1 MALPAVTD
9 DLYFGGVRRSNR
21 TRARAQRKGA
31 QAATASAAGLIAAAL
46 VLGAGGCTKQQP
58 AGPAP
63 NAGELLNAAAT
74 RLDGQNT
81 FRLSLDTKVP
91 PPSTA
96 TAVPTAEAP
105 GPVPLPTSG
114 SLNTIKMS
122 GVWDTATGMARMDG
136 TLNSVATT
144 ILSANGVEYVSLT
157 AAVAKVEGG
166 KKWLK
171 SDNGDATFGDFDD
184 PHVVAQLLRAY
195 HEVHAVDPH
204 HLAGTL
210 LTSEADEH
218 IADPNLISSLARYPD
233 TIRFDVWTD
242 GSGGPTE
249 VLFTLAG
256 AGSVTTG
263 TAKLDSFGTTP
274 PNVSIPTI
282 DQVAEAPV
290 G

>member
-1 MALPAVTD
+1 MALPAVTE

-46 VLGAGGCTKQQP
+46 VFGAGGCTKQQP

-63 NAGELLNAAAT
+63 NAGDLLNEAAG
-74 RLDGQNT
+74 RLDGETT
-81 FRLSLDTKVP
+81 FRLTLDTKVP

-96 TAVPTAEAP
+96 TAVPTAAASSAPAPAP
-105 GPVPLPTSG
+105 GT
-114 SLNTIKMS
+114 LNSIKMS
-122 GVWDTATGMARMDG
+122 GVWDTATGLARMDG
-136 TLNSVATT
+136 TLNAVSTT
-144 ILSANGVEYVSLT
+144 ILSAKGVEYVSLT
-157 AAVAKVEGG
+157 AAVSKAEGG

-171 SDNGDATFGDFDD
+171 SDNGDATFGDFAD

-195 HEVHAVDPH
+195 HAVHAVDPH

-210 LTSEADEH
+210 LTSEADQH
-218 IADPNLISSLARYPD
+218 IADPNLISSLAQYPD
-233 TIRFDVWTD
+233 TIGFDVWTD
-242 GSGGPTE
+242 GSGAPTE

-256 AGSVTTG
+256 GGAVTTG
-263 TAKLDSFGTTP
+263 TAKLDDFGTAP

>member
-1 MALPAVTD
+1 M
-9 DLYFGGVRRSNR
+9 RRENR

-46 VLGAGGCTKQQP
+46 IFGAGGCTTHRQP

-63 NAGELLNAAAT
+63 NAGDLLNEAAG
-74 RLDGQNT
+74 RLDGQTT
-81 FRLSLDTKVP
+81 FRLTLDTRVP
-91 PPSTA
+91 PPSTSSA
-96 TAVPTAEAP
+96 APTAAPAP
-105 GPVPLPTSG
+105 GTQ
-114 SLNTIKMS
+114 NTIKMA
-122 GVWDTATGMARMDG
+122 GVWDTATGLARMDG
-136 TLNSVATT
+136 TLNAVATT

-157 AAVAKVEGG
+157 AAMAKSSG

-210 LTSEADEH
+210 LTSEADQH
-218 IADPNLISSLARYPD
+218 IADPNLVSTLNQYPAS
-233 TIRFDVWTD
+233 IGFQVWTD
-242 GSGGPTE
+242 GSGAPTE

-263 TAKLDSFGTTP
+263 TAKLDSFGTAP
-274 PNVSIPTI
+274 PDVSIPTI

>member
-1 MALPAVTD
+1 MALPAVTE

-46 VLGAGGCTKQQP
+46 VLGAGGCTEQQP

-63 NAGELLNAAAT
+63 NAGDLLNAAAG
-74 RLDGQNT
+74 RLDGEST
-81 FRLSLDTKVP
+81 FRLTLDTKVP

-96 TAVPTAEAP
+96 TAAPTAAASPAP
-105 GPVPLPTSG
+105 GPAPGT
-114 SLNTIKMS
+114 LNSVKMS

-136 TLNSVATT
+136 TLNAVSTT

-157 AAVAKVEGG
+157 AAMVKAEGG

-218 IADPNLISSLARYPD
+218 IGDPNLISSLAQYPD
-233 TIRFDVWTD
+233 TIRFEVWTD
-242 GSGGPTE
+242 GTGAPTE

-256 AGSVTTG
+256 GGAVTTG
-263 TAKLDSFGTTP
+263 TAKLDSFGTAP